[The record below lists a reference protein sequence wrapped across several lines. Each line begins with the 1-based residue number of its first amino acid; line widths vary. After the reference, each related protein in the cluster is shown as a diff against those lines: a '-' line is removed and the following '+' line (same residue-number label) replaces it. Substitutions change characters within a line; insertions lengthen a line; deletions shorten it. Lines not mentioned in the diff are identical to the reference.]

1 MILGVTSCKGR
12 PLILVGHENSHRCNS
27 SVIFFVELGLQ
38 NHTDPVTELPAD
50 NVEASKN
57 A

>member
-1 MILGVTSCKGR
+1 MILAVTSCKGR